1 MSNVIDL
8 TVFASTFFTL
18 FVIMDPAGN
27 IPIFLGLTSKMTPK
41 ERARAAWQA
50 NAVSAGVLGV
60 FGLFG
65 TYILGFLH
73 ISVEAMQT
81 SGGLL
86 LLLVALQ
93 LLTGEESDPGKPAGK
108 TNIALVPIGTPL
120 LAGPGTIVAFMLS
133 VGDAGNEGPKIV
145 AVIAAFIAVHITSW
159 AALRFS
165 VVIHRVL
172 GEGGTTLLTKLAG
185 MLLAAIAA
193 QLIINGVVGV
203 INNHF

>member
-1 MSNVIDL
+1 MDL
-8 TVFASTFFTL
+8 TLFASTFATL

-27 IPIFLGLTSKMTPK
+27 IPIFLGLTARMTPK

-50 NAVSAGVLGV
+50 NAVSASVLAV

-65 TYILGFLH
+65 TYILGFLN
-73 ISVEAMQT
+73 ISVEAMQI

-108 TNIALVPIGTPL
+108 THVALVPIGTPL

-133 VGDAGNEGPKIV
+133 VSEAGSNPPSIV
-145 AVIAAFIAVHITSW
+145 AVIAAFIAVHVVSW
-159 AALRFS
+159 GGLRFS
-165 VVIHRVL
+165 VIIHRVI
-172 GEGGTTLLTKLAG
+172 GEGGTTLLTKLSG
-185 MLLAAIAA
+185 MLLAAIAI
-193 QLIINGVVGV
+193 QLMVNGILGV
-203 INNHF
+203 IAQI

>member
-1 MSNVIDL
+1 MNNVIDVTL
-8 TVFASTFFTL
+8 FASTFFTL

-27 IPIFLGLTSKMTPK
+27 VPIFLGLTSKLTPK

-50 NAVSAGVLGV
+50 NAVSAGVLAV

-73 ISVEAMQT
+73 ISVEAMQM

-108 TNIALVPIGTPL
+108 TNVALVPIGTPL
-120 LAGPGTIVAFMLS
+120 LAGPGTIVAFMLA
-133 VGDAGNEGPKIV
+133 VEDAGSNTPSII
-145 AVIAAFIAVHITSW
+145 AVIAAFAAVHIVSW

-172 GEGGTTLLTKLAG
+172 GEGGTTLLTKLSG
-185 MLLAAIAA
+185 MLLAAIAT
-193 QLIINGVVGV
+193 QLIVNGILGV
-203 INNHF
+203 IEQI

>member
-1 MSNVIDL
+1 MNNVID
-8 TVFASTFFTL
+8 TTIFASTFFTL

-27 IPIFLGLTSKMTPK
+27 VPIFLGLTSKMTPK

-73 ISVEAMQT
+73 ISVEAMQM

-133 VGDAGNEGPKIV
+133 VESAGSAAPKIV
-145 AVIAAFIAVHITSW
+145 AVIAAFIAVHLASW

-165 VVIHRVL
+165 VVIHRFL
-172 GEGGTTLLTKLAG
+172 GEGGTTLLTKLSG
-185 MLLAAIAA
+185 MLLAAIAT
-193 QLIINGVVGV
+193 QLIVNGVLGV
-203 INNHF
+203 VDTL